1 MARNCSGRLEGGGG
15 SKRFSSVGS
24 AGAAVVVGGA
34 VVAGSRAKG
43 VRWSEGGMRGKEVV
57 EKR

>member
-1 MARNCSGRLEGGGG
+1 MARNCSGRLEAGGGL
-15 SKRFSSVGS
+15 KRFSLVGS
-24 AGAAVVVGGA
+24 AGAVVVVGGV
-34 VVAGSRAKG
+34 VVAGSGAKG